1 MTPRSPEASTT
12 SILAVLFTGVL
23 MGALD
28 IAIVGPALPALRAE
42 FGVDER
48 AIAWVL
54 TIYVLFNLI
63 GTPVMAKLS
72 DRLGRRVVYVLD
84 VALFAAGSLLVATA
98 QGFEQLLAGR
108 AIQAFGAGGIF
119 PVASAV
125 IGDALPPEKRGRALG
140 MIGAVFGVAFLVG
153 PLLAALLLSFGWR
166 WLFLINLPIAAVLVI
181 ASWRVLPSARAA
193 TAAPFDWS
201 GMLALS
207 VMLGSLALALNNLD
221 SKALLQ
227 SLLSPQV
234 WPFLAAALL
243 GFVATLV
250 AERRASD
257 PVVKPAWF
265 ASKQVRLVAA
275 LAAVAGLGEAAM
287 VFLPDLAVAALGIT
301 PQAATWMLL
310 PIVLTLALGAPVFG
324 RLLDHTGP
332 RPIILVALMMLAGG
346 CFALA
351 LLPTTRMLLV
361 IAGVGVGLGLSGL
374 LGAPLRYVLLNEI
387 AASERG
393 SSQGLLTLFTSIG
406 MMLSGV
412 LIGGIAASAGGG
424 AAGYREAFG
433 LIGLVVVVM
442 ILLSFALENRRAV
455 SVAAQ
460 PGALSP

>member
-1 MTPRSPEASTT
+1 MPPAPAPASTAT
-12 SILAVLFTGVL
+12 ILAVLFTGVL

-72 DRLGRRVVYVLD
+72 DRLGRRAVYVLD
-84 VALFAAGSLLVATA
+84 VALFALGSLLVATA
-98 QGFEQLLAGR
+98 TGFGQLLAGR

-125 IGDALPPEKRGRALG
+125 IGDTLPPEKRGRALG

-153 PLLAALLLSFGWR
+153 PVLAALLLSFGWR
-166 WLFLINLPIAAVLVI
+166 WLFLINLPIAAVLLV
-181 ASWRVLPSARAA
+181 ASWRVLPSARRAA
-193 TAAPFDWS
+193 PPPFDWR
-201 GMLALS
+201 GMLALCTT
-207 VMLGSLALALNNLD
+207 LGSLALALNNLD
-221 SKALLQ
+221 AAALLPG
-227 SLLSPQV
+227 LLSPQV
-234 WPFLAAALL
+234 WPFMAVALAGLL
-243 GFVATLV
+243 ATVFV
-250 AERRASD
+250 ERRAVD

-265 ASKQVRLVAA
+265 ASRQVRLVAA

-301 PQAATWMLL
+301 AQAATWLLL
-310 PIVLTLALGAPVFG
+310 PIVLTLAIGAPVLG

-332 RPIILVALMMLAGG
+332 RPIILTALTMLAAG

-351 LLPTTRMLLV
+351 LLPTTRALLLG
-361 IAGVGVGLGLSGL
+361 AGVCVGLGLSGL

-412 LIGGIAASAGGG
+412 LIGGIATSAGGG

-442 ILLSFALENRRAV
+442 ILLSLALANRRAV
-455 SVAAQ
+455 ATAVQA
-460 PGALSP
+460 GAVPP